1 MSVCIFLAADCELPE
16 KQRPEGG
23 FCIDFDPAA
32 GTVFDGD
39 RDDDYGL
46 FSFRDVGS
54 YSELRH
60 GAEIEWF
67 YCTPGRAKEIVRYI
81 KAALEQCDRVELW
94 KVWLGGFYEYDE
106 RPSYRTREL
115 SVRELTAGDVQEL
128 VESSVWEK
136 GGKKGGKRPVF
147 HCLTVV
153 R

>member
-1 MSVCIFLAADCELPE
+1 MSVCTFLAADCELPE
-16 KQRPEGG
+16 KQRPENG
-23 FCIDFDPAA
+23 FHIDFDPAA

-39 RDDDYGL
+39 RDDDYAL
-46 FSFRDVGS
+46 FPFRDVGS
-54 YSELRH
+54 YSELRY

-81 KAALEQCDRVELW
+81 KAALEQCGRVELW

-115 SVRELTAGDVQEL
+115 SLRELTAGDVQEL
-128 VESSVWEK
+128 AESSLWEK